1 MSYKSLVLVDKL
13 VKVVQILNK
22 LLKCIMHKQEYSD
35 FHDLDNV
42 IEDLEGMVKYV
53 EDNFDSHIG
62 DLAPL
67 VQELCKLCNLILG
80 LAQIMY
86 DEKIIDDE
94 EYEEY
99 RERLNY
105 IHKWLESS
113 YA

>member
-1 MSYKSLVLVDKL
+1 MSYKSLVLADKL
-13 VKVVQILNK
+13 VKVVQILNE
-22 LLKCIMHKQEYSD
+22 LLKCIMHKQEYSN

-53 EDNFDSHIG
+53 EDNLDSHIG
-62 DLAPL
+62 DLAL
-67 VQELCKLCNLILG
+67 SVQELCNLILG

-105 IHKWLESS
+105 IHNMIYHVVRK
-113 YA
+113 